1 MDTIAFRC
9 LAATLAL
16 MLATATARADAPDA
30 QARCQSGEGGFAKQ
44 VAACSEV
51 LEGQP
56 DAPTRLNALVRRA
69 GAYFRSGQTDEAIAD
84 ISQAIELAP
93 DNATVYRARG
103 MMRNARFEYELA
115 LADLDKALELT
126 PGDIGALR
134 HRAQAY
140 EELGQ
145 DAKAA
150 VDFNAILAKD
160 PAYASE
166 FKPAC
171 LAVDEATR
179 QLRLV
184 NWPACDE

>member
-1 MDTIAFRC
+1 MITNPLKAFF
-9 LAATLAL
+9 LPLV
-16 MLATATARADAPDA
+16 LATGSCWAAAPDA
-30 QARCQSGEGGFAKQ
+30 QARCQSGEGGFGEQ

-51 LEGQP
+51 LDGQP
-56 DAPTRLNALVRRA
+56 DAATRLNALVRRA
-69 GAYFRSGQTDEAIAD
+69 GAHFRSGQTDDAIAD
-84 ISQAIELAP
+84 ISRAIELAP

-103 MMRNARFEYELA
+103 MMRNARFEHELA
-115 LADLDKALELT
+115 LADLDKALELA

-134 HRAQAY
+134 HRAYAY
-140 EELGQ
+140 EALGQ
-145 DAKAA
+145 DDKAMA
-150 VDFNAILAKD
+150 DFNAILAKD

-171 LAVDEATR
+171 LAVDEGTR